1 MTDRYDEM
9 LSSWV
14 NVAYSI
20 NGHIDLDPYN
30 CPDTA
35 DKLGDYL
42 NGGALVAAR
51 FGQPHYTITGSFGR
65 TPFQD
70 IVNRLIRAGH
80 GHHVVVRGLR
90 ARPPHHYFLVAN
102 IRGQAYLLDA
112 YTRERPIAVSNQ
124 TALNDYLH
132 ARGRFQAYESSND
145 FDAPL
150 VVTQHPAGSS
160 RLRTPRR

>member
-9 LSSWV
+9 LSNWV
-14 NVAYSI
+14 NVAYQIYDQI
-20 NGHIDLDPYN
+20 NPDPRN

-51 FGQPHYTITGSFGR
+51 YGRRNYAITGRFVRSS
-65 TPFQD
+65 FQD
-70 IVNRLIRAGH
+70 IVNGLIQAGH

-90 ARPPHHYFLVAN
+90 SRPPHHYFIVAN

-112 YTRERPIAVSNQ
+112 YTRERPIAVINQ
-124 TALNDYLH
+124 SALNDYLH
-132 ARGRFQAYESSND
+132 TRGHFTGYESSSN
-145 FDAPL
+145 FDAP
-150 VVTQHPAGSS
+150 
-160 RLRTPRR
+160 